1 MINLTKVSAILL
13 TVLAFSSQHVQ
24 AQSSFD
30 QAKELQSKYKD
41 AEMYILRSEDNL
53 KLEKNIGTKN
63 VIIKYAKA
71 YQYLSLCINKDIS
84 LFEYYDNSSNILEF
98 KAKSSLNQRRENN
111 NKFCGTY
118 SQKGIFFDDSKFCS
132 QKITPKELGEIWDV
146 NVQLVFNDAKY
157 LNSIYFNEDYP
168 LKEKVIS
175 ITVPKDIDVEIK
187 EFNFEGYDI
196 VHTVKE
202 EGSSK
207 VITYTANNLPSIE
220 SVNYKQGFQFT
231 YPHLVLLVK
240 GYTQGNQIVN
250 LISSVDDL
258 YKWNKSL
265 VNQLMPNTSILK
277 PKVDELTANAK
288 TDLEK
293 IEAIYYWVQD
303 NIRYIAFEEGIAGFK
318 PEEAHKVYEKK
329 YGDCKG
335 MANLLKEMLKL
346 TNIDARLTWI
356 GTNSLMH
363 DFPLPALCVNN
374 HMICAVKLNDKYI
387 FLDGTEKKC
396 ALNEYAERIQGRQA
410 MIENNDSYIIEKVPV
425 TEFQQDLVEKV
436 MTMKIDGE
444 KIIGSGT
451 NNYKGESKRDFFYKF
466 FYSESDKIDAV
477 VKEYAGENSNFKI
490 LNVRYNELKRTD
502 DVKLNYDFSFQNAM
516 STFNNETYVSLDFN
530 KPFTNL
536 KVAKD
541 RLNDLYFAK
550 KINEIYK
557 IEFNIPDGYK
567 LQTLPANL
575 IIKEEDFEFKLT
587 YEQTGN
593 KILYTKSFIIP
604 GAKVKKK
611 NFEKWNAS
619 IIKLNKFY
627 QEQITLTK

>member
-1 MINLTKVSAILL
+1 MIDFFKVISILF
-13 TVLAFSSQHVQ
+13 VLLFLPYGNK
-24 AQSSFD
+24 AQSTIN
-30 QAKELQSKYKD
+30 QAKELQFKYKD
-41 AEMYILRSEDNL
+41 AEMYLLRSEDNL
-53 KLEKNIGTKN
+53 KFEKNLGTKN
-63 VIIKYAKA
+63 VVIKYAKA
-71 YQYLSLCINKDIS
+71 NKYISLCINKDIA
-84 LFEYYDNSSNILEF
+84 LIEYYDNSSNILEF
-98 KAKSSLNQRRENN
+98 KAKSSLNQKRENI
-111 NKFCGTY
+111 NKYCGTY

-157 LNSIYFNEDYP
+157 LNTIYFNEEFP
-168 LKEKVIS
+168 SKEKVIS

-196 VHTVKE
+196 VQTVKE

-207 VITYTANNLPSIE
+207 VIIYTANNLPSIE
-220 SVNYKQGFQFT
+220 SANYKQGFQFT
-231 YPHLVLLVK
+231 YPHLVILVK
-240 GYTQGNQIVN
+240 GYKQGNQTVN
-250 LISSVDDL
+250 LISSVEDL

-265 VNQLMPNTSILK
+265 VNQLTPNTAILK
-277 PKVDELTANAK
+277 SKVDELTANAK

-293 IEAIYYWVQD
+293 VENIYYWVQD

-346 TNIDARLTWI
+346 ANIDARLTWI

-363 DFPLPALCVNN
+363 DFPMPALCVNN
-374 HMICAVKLNDKYI
+374 HMICAVKLDNKYM
-387 FLDGTEKKC
+387 FLDGTEEKC

-410 MIENNDSYIIEKVPV
+410 MIENNDSYIIEKIPI
-425 TEFQQDLVEKV
+425 TEFQQDLIERI

-444 KIIGSGT
+444 KMIGSGT
-451 NNYKGESKRDFFYKF
+451 NCYKGESKREFLSKIFI
-466 FYSESDKIDAV
+466 SENDKIDAV
-477 VKEYAGENSNFKI
+477 VKEYAGENSNFKVS
-490 LNVRYNELKRTD
+490 NVHYDELKRNK
-502 DVKLNYDFSFQNAM
+502 DVKLNYDFSFQNAI
-516 STFNNETYVSLDFN
+516 STFNNEIYISLDFN

-575 IIKEEDFEFKLT
+575 IINEDDFEFKLT
-587 YEQTGN
+587 YEQMGN
-593 KILYTKSFIIP
+593 KILYTKSFIIA
-604 GAKVKKK
+604 GAKIKKK